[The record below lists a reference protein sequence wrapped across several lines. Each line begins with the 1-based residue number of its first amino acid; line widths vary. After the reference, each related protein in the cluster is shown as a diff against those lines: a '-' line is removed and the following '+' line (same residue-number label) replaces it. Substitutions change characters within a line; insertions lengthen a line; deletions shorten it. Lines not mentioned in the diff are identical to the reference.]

1 MSRIVFALV
10 VIGLTIA
17 TLMLPTQEPPAFG
30 EVAASNPPSV
40 AVCPVEQGSGIDSIV
55 GVVSTVNGSGEFT
68 AFAGG
73 EAAGSASFVTGAS
86 GSAFI
91 RVVEIAAV
99 GAAAGLV
106 EMPNVD
112 AASASLQTGAA
123 LVAHESCLSA
133 PAPQTVLAGGFT
145 TGGSEFDVR
154 IMNPYAGEARVDL
167 IVRSESGLET
177 ASQLQGI
184 AVPSRSMVA
193 VNMDELLPGRQTLTV
208 TVNTVIGSVMT
219 GGNLRVDGEGALWNA
234 VIPAVDW
241 YVPAPSGGQGQ
252 VVIAT
257 GSSADVAFQVDV
269 YGTAGVVEAFQEG
282 VVPARGEVSI
292 DVESAGVGASA
303 FRVIS
308 TEPVAA
314 FLRHVGEGQIA
325 LTNGSTVASSRWL
338 MPGAGLGAAFG
349 GTGRMVI
356 LNAGIEDSSLVLTA
370 LADQSV
376 AVELSVAAGA
386 VVEVPAVE
394 GSFTAYTLRSEGL
407 FVPLW
412 VTTVGTA
419 GAYSLGVP
427 LLDE

>member
-1 MSRIVFALV
+1 MSRVVFALV
-10 VIGLTIA
+10 VIGLTIG
-17 TLMLPTQEPPAFG
+17 TLMLPQQEPPVFG
-30 EVAASNPPSV
+30 EAAASNPPSV
-40 AVCPVEQGSGIDSIV
+40 AVCPVEQGSGLDTTV
-55 GVVSTVNGSGEFT
+55 GVVSTVNGSGQFT

-73 EAAGSASFVTGAS
+73 DAAGSTSFATGAS
-86 GSAFI
+86 GSAVI
-91 RVVEIAAV
+91 RVVDVAAV

-112 AASASLQTGAA
+112 AASASLLSGAA

-177 ASQLQGI
+177 ASQLKGI
-184 AVPSRSMVA
+184 AIPSRSMVA
-193 VNMDELLPGRQTLTV
+193 VNMDELLPGRETLTV
-208 TVNTVIGSVMT
+208 TVDTVAGNVMS
-219 GGNLRVDGEGALWNA
+219 GGNLIVGGEGALWNA
-234 VIPAVDW
+234 VTPAVDW

-257 GSSADVAFQVDV
+257 GSSSDVAFQVDV

-282 VVPARGEVSI
+282 VVPARGEVVV

-308 TEPVAA
+308 TEPVAV
-314 FLRHVGEGQIA
+314 FLRNVAEGQLA
-325 LTNGSTVASSRWL
+325 FTNGSTVAASRWL
-338 MPGAGLGAAFG
+338 MPGAGLGPG

-370 LADQSV
+370 LRDESV

-394 GSFTAYTLRSEGL
+394 GNFAAYTLRSEGL

-412 VTTVGTA
+412 VTSAGAA

-427 LLDE
+427 LIDE

>member
-1 MSRIVFALV
+1 MSRVVFALV
-10 VIGLTIA
+10 IIGLTIA
-17 TLMLPTQEPPAFG
+17 TLMLPAQEPPAFG

-40 AVCPVEQGSGIDSIV
+40 AVCPVEQGSGIDTTL
-55 GVVSTVNGSGEFT
+55 GVVSTVNGSGQFT

-73 EAAGSASFVTGAS
+73 EAAGSTSFATGAS
-86 GSAFI
+86 GSAVI
-91 RVVEIAAV
+91 RVVDVAAV

-112 AASASLQTGAA
+112 AASASLLAGVA

-177 ASQLQGI
+177 ASQLEGI

-193 VNMDELLPGRQTLTV
+193 VDLDELLPGRQTLTV
-208 TVNTVIGSVMT
+208 TVDTVAGNVMS
-219 GGNLRVDGEGALWNA
+219 GGNIRVDGEGALWNA
-234 VIPAVDW
+234 VTPAVDW
-241 YVPAPSGGQGQ
+241 YVPAPSGGLGQ
-252 VVIAT
+252 IVVAT
-257 GSSADVAFQVDV
+257 GSSADVDFQIDV

-308 TEPVAA
+308 TEPVVA
-314 FLRHVGEGQIA
+314 FLRNVGEGQIA

-338 MPGAGLGAAFG
+338 MPGAGLGPG

-370 LADQSV
+370 LRDQSV

-394 GSFTAYTLRSEGL
+394 GNFSAYTLRSEGL

-412 VTTVGTA
+412 VSTAGTA

-427 LLDE
+427 LIDE